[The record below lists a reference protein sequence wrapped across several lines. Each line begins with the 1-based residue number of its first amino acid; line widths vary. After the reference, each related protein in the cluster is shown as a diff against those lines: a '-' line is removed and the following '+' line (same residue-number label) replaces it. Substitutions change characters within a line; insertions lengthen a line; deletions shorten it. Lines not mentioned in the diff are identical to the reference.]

1 MPLGVIQCSGLI
13 RMLVFAGL
21 VCAAG
26 VSAAFAADVDD
37 PLQSSEDSGSP
48 TVEDLDRQ
56 LEDLKRRLDAI
67 QSAPGPAPKMQ
78 SPEAIAPPKLR
89 ELKRRMNVLE
99 SLALGTSHTRGL
111 VERGPGWS
119 SKSGFFLQS
128 NDGNFFLSL
137 RGYVQADYTAH
148 PAHPGKQ
155 TGLEPGSFP
164 DTFNA
169 RRMRIFNSGRI
180 FRQIRFE
187 IAGDFAPHNNNLY
200 NAFVEWDYFNW
211 ARLRVGEFKPG
222 VNIEMTQS
230 AVDLHFIER
239 SLVQN
244 LAPRRDYGVQLS
256 GRFFRHMFRY
266 ELGAFNGSPVG
277 PNNNPQLSFSGD
289 KTLAARLML
298 TPFATS
304 GPAAFRELDFGF
316 AFTNGIIRNQTGQQG
331 MLTQAQ
337 DRIVFQYKANVTGD
351 GVQSLFLPFMR
362 WYWGRFGMMSVF
374 ARRIEREKNLSTGA
388 SAALHFEAWEAQA
401 SFLLTDDQ
409 ASFSWVD
416 PKKPFKFS
424 KPGYWGAIE
433 LAARY
438 SELRVDSTAFALD
451 MADITNNPA
460 KTKALSVG
468 LNWYLDHNVKM
479 QMHWEHNDFDGAGPR
494 YTAAGTLDSLIYR
507 VTLVF

>member
-1 MPLGVIQCSGLI
+1 V
-13 RMLVFAGL
+13 
-21 VCAAG
+21 
-26 VSAAFAADVDD
+26 
-37 PLQSSEDSGSP
+37 
-48 TVEDLDRQ
+48 
-56 LEDLKRRLDAI
+56 
-67 QSAPGPAPKMQ
+67 
-78 SPEAIAPPKLR
+78 
-89 ELKRRMNVLE
+89 
-99 SLALGTSHTRGL
+99 
-111 VERGPGWS
+111 
-119 SKSGFFLQS
+119 
-128 NDGNFFLSL
+128 
-137 RGYVQADYTAH
+137 
-148 PAHPGKQ
+148 
-155 TGLEPGSFP
+155 
-164 DTFNA
+164 
-169 RRMRIFNSGRI
+169 
-180 FRQIRFE
+180 
-187 IAGDFAPHNNNLY
+187 
-200 NAFVEWDYFNW
+200 
-211 ARLRVGEFKPG
+211 RVGEFKPG

-256 GRFFRHMFRY
+256 GRLFRQTFRY
-266 ELGAFNGSPVG
+266 EVGAFNGSPVG
-277 PNNNPQLSFSGD
+277 PNNNPRLAFSGD
-289 KTLAARLML
+289 KTLAARVMV

-316 AFTNGIIRNQTGQQG
+316 AFTNGVILNQTGQQP

-337 DRIVFQYKANVTGD
+337 DRIIFQYNSNVTGD

-409 ASFSWVD
+409 ASFTWVE

-424 KPGYWGAIE
+424 KSGYWGAIE

-451 MADITNNPA
+451 MADITTNPA

>member
-1 MPLGVIQCSGLI
+1 MPLGVIQCSGII
-13 RMLVFAGL
+13 RMLLFAGL
-21 VCAAG
+21 VCAA
-26 VSAAFAADVDD
+26 SLSTALAADVDV
-37 PLQSSEDSGSP
+37 PLQSSEDPRSP
-48 TVEDLDRQ
+48 TVENLDRQ

-67 QSAPGPAPKMQ
+67 QSTPEPASTTQ
-78 SPEAIAPPKLR
+78 SPEAIAPSTLQ

-111 VERGPGWS
+111 IERGPGWS

-148 PAHPGKQ
+148 SGKQ
-155 TGLEPGSFP
+155 TGLEPGTFP

-169 RRMRIFNSGRI
+169 RRMRVFNSGRI

-200 NAFVEWDYFNW
+200 NVFVEWDYFNW
-211 ARLRVGEFKPG
+211 ARVRVGEFKPG

-256 GRFFRHMFRY
+256 GRFFRQMFRY

-337 DRIVFQYKANVTGD
+337 DRTVFQYNANVTGD

-374 ARRIEREKNLSTGA
+374 ARRIEREKNLSTGT

-438 SELRVDSTAFALD
+438 SELRVDQAAFALD

-468 LNWYLDHNVKM
+468 LNWYLNNNVKM
-479 QMHWEHNDFDGAGPR
+479 QMHWEHNDFNGAGPR

>member
-48 TVEDLDRQ
+48 TVEDLDWQ

-137 RGYVQADYTAH
+137 RGYVQADYT
-148 PAHPGKQ
+148 AHPGKQ